1 MNSPDT
7 RREQLEKLIDHAL
20 KGQPV
25 RRAPTTLGDRVWAE
39 IGRRTALPWRHRGFA
54 HWPAGARIAFVLA
67 LLAFVWL
74 LLAFTGPAA
83 DDAETAVRSGIG
95 NLAGDWPA
103 TLRTLVS
110 AVQELAG
117 LVTRALPTAWVYG
130 IAAVVAALYVTCF
143 GLGAATYRLLHART

>member
-1 MNSPDT
+1 MNSADT
-7 RREQLEKLIDHAL
+7 RREQLEKLIDQAL

-25 RRAPTTLGDRVWAE
+25 RRAPATLGERVWAE
-39 IGRRTALPWRHRGFA
+39 IGRRAALPWWRRGFA

-67 LLAFVWL
+67 LLGFVWL
-74 LLAFTGPAA
+74 LFAFTGPATDNA
-83 DDAETAVRSGIG
+83 ANAVRSGLG
-95 NLAGDWPA
+95 DLAGNWPA

-117 LVTRALPTAWVYG
+117 LVARAVPTAWVYG